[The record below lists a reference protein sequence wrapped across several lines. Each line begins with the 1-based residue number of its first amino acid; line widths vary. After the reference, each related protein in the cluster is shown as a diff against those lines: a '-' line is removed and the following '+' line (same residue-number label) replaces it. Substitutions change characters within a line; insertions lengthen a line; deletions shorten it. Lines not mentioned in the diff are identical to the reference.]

1 MTHHQRTKGHI
12 MQTFIVFGKLGQY
25 ITTADS
31 HIQAVQ
37 KVLLHTNKG
46 FAKDWQAHDFSG
58 YNPKLQARL
67 TKESNTI

>member
-1 MTHHQRTKGHI
+1 

-31 HIQAVQ
+31 LIQAVQ

-58 YNPKLQARL
+58 YNPKLQSRL
-67 TKESNTI
+67 TKESETI